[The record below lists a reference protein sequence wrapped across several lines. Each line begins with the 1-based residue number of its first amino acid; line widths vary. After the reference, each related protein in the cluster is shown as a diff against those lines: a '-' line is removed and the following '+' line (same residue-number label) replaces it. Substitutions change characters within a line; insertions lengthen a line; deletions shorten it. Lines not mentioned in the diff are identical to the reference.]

1 MAGLG
6 MVLGGALSGLGAG
19 IAKQGE
25 MDFEQRRM
33 LALENTRQQNAQT
46 NMRAQGEE
54 QRTTQREKALL
65 DDQLNENE
73 NRRVTSRT
81 ITLDKNR
88 NALDIAKSERLAK
101 VESQLRRTDAAAAE
115 TLKRETDAG
124 QVSDTF
130 QDDQGN
136 WFVLYKN
143 GSQKPLGVKGTPRTS
158 GTAAAGGSPFEEALK
173 NRGSGAQPATPGAKV
188 LTPNW

>member
-6 MVLGGALSGLGAG
+6 TILGGALSGFGAG

-25 MDFEQRRM
+25 MDFEQRRQM
-33 LALENTRQQNAQT
+33 ALENVRQQNAQS
-46 NMRAQGEE
+46 NIKMQGEE
-54 QRTTQREKALL
+54 QRTTQRERALL

-73 NRRVTSRT
+73 NKRVTSRT
-81 ITLDKNR
+81 MTIDKNR
-88 NALDIAKSERLAK
+88 NSLDIAKSERLAK

-115 TLKRETDAG
+115 ALKRETDAG

-143 GSQKPLGVKGTPRTS
+143 GSQKPLGVKGALKTS
-158 GTAAAGGSPFEEALK
+158 GTAAADGSILDRAGGAP
-173 NRGSGAQPATPGAKV
+173 GTQPATPGAKV
-188 LTPNW
+188 SISNW